1 MATLSVV
8 IKEELSLNGE
18 EYGNVNTA
26 EYTVNEVYSRVMQL
40 SGTTEATVLLFSAGA
55 EAGSLK
61 NTELMYLR
69 ITNLSPTLN
78 VVLRI
83 ADAAQE
89 YAVHLE
95 PNSSYL
101 LSEDKLDANDN
112 VAASGLAVIALAQIT
127 TIKAAASGAAGA
139 QIEIFA
145 AS

>member
-40 SGTTEATVLLFSAGA
+40 AGTTEATVLLFSSGA
-55 EAGSLK
+55 EAGALK

-78 VVLRI
+78 VILRI

-101 LSEDKLDANDN
+101 LSKDTLDANDN

-127 TIKAAASGAAGA
+127 TIKAVASGAAGA

>member
-139 QIEIFA
+139 SIEIFA

>member
-26 EYTVNEVYSRVMQL
+26 EYTVDEVYSRVVTL
-40 SGTTEATVLLFSAGA
+40 PGTDEATVLLFSAA
-55 EAGSLK
+55 VAAGSLK
-61 NTELMYLR
+61 NTELKYLR
-69 ITNLSPTLN
+69 ITNLHATLT
-78 VVLRI
+78 VVLRVS
-83 ADAAQE
+83 DAAQE
-89 YAVHLE
+89 YFVHLE

-112 VAASGLAVIALAQIT
+112 VAAGGATVSLAQIT
-127 TIKAAASGAAGA
+127 TIKAKCGGAGSASL
-139 QIEIFA
+139 EIFA

>member
-18 EYGNVNTA
+18 EYGNINTA
-26 EYTVNEVYSRVMQL
+26 EYTVNEVYSRVVTL
-40 SGTTEATVLLFSAGA
+40 PGTAEATVLLFNSSVA
-55 EAGSLK
+55 AGSLK

-69 ITNLSPTLN
+69 ITNLSATLA

-89 YAVHLE
+89 YFVHLE

-101 LSEDKLDANDN
+101 LSEDKLDADATGSAET
-112 VAASGLAVIALAQIT
+112 VSLAQIT
-127 TIKAAASGAAGA
+127 NIKAKSGGGGSA